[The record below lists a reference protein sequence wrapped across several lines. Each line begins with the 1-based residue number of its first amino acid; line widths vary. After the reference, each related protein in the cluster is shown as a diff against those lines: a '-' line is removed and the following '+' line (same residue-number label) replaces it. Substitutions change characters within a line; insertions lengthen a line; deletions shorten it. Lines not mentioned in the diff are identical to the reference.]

1 MKKRTSVRACVSL
14 FVCGSVAIWSAE
26 SSIVAQRAGSQ
37 GVSDDE
43 ILIGI
48 EGNTNSFASDEEN
61 LGMRLLMQS
70 VNDAGGVHGRKLVA
84 RSYPRAGGAASDEA
98 IANVKRLVEQDHVF
112 LIFNHGGP
120 ASTGI
125 APYVMTQHVPYMF
138 PHTALLTNDA
148 DRYVF
153 TSYPRYLGESQIMF
167 RYLAETRKFAR
178 IGIVHDENV
187 YGRFFLDRLRE
198 YAPRFGY
205 EMVGAQALSDRRPAD
220 LTNTLAALKPSNPEA
235 IVLAL
240 YPEQAKKVMEAKAR
254 LDWKNVRMVSVGP
267 LTDEQYLNVPGGF
280 AEGSLGFCY
289 YPDPNVSE
297 EPGVGEYRG
306 LMAKYYP
313 GHALNRYSLYGYV
326 FGRLVLEGLVR
337 TGHDLR
343 RERFVEAMESIANW
357 SSGGIMPPVTF
368 SASNHHAQRAGFI
381 CELKNARFEAI
392 GGWIEP

>member
-1 MKKRTSVRACVSL
+1 MNKPAWVQTAVSV
-14 FVCGSVAIWSAE
+14 FVCGGLALWTAALPI
-26 SSIVAQRAGSQ
+26 AQSGSNQ
-37 GVSDDE
+37 GVSDLE

-48 EGNTNSFASDEEN
+48 EGDTSSFASDEEN
-61 LGMRLLMQS
+61 LGMRMLMQS
-70 VNDAGGVHGRKLVA
+70 VNEGGGVHGRKLVGK
-84 RSYPRAGGAASDEA
+84 SYPRSGGAASDEA

-112 LIFNHGGP
+112 LVFNHGGP

-125 APYVMTQHVPYMF
+125 APYAMSQRVPYMF

-167 RYLAETRKFAR
+167 RYLAETRRFTR

-198 YAPRFGY
+198 YSPKFGY
-205 EMVGAQALSDRRPAD
+205 EMVGAQALGDRRPAD
-220 LTNTLAALKPSNPEA
+220 LTSALAALKPSNPDA

-240 YPEQAKKVMEAKAR
+240 YPEQAKKVMEAKAK

-289 YPDPNVSE
+289 YPDPNVGD
-297 EPGVGEYRG
+297 EPGVREYRR
-306 LMAKYYP
+306 LMARYYP
-313 GHALNRYSLYGYV
+313 GRALNRYSLYGYV
-326 FGRLVLEGLVR
+326 FGRLVVEGLTR
-337 TGHDLR
+337 AGRDLT
-343 RERFVEAMESIANW
+343 RERFVDAMESISNW
-357 SSGGIMPPVTF
+357 TSGGIMPPVTF
-368 SASNHHAQRAGFI
+368 SAANHHAQRAGFI
-381 CELKNARFEAI
+381 CELKDARFQAI
-392 GGWIEP
+392 GGWVEK